1 VQDPS
6 AVTTFLFTDIEGSSR
21 LWEQEAE
28 RMGRALTQHD
38 ARARA
43 AVGDHRG
50 RVVKMTGDGMHA
62 VFDDPLDAV
71 AAAVQLQLSLE
82 APQDGLALR
91 IRCGL
96 HAGVSERRDND
107 YFGAAVNRAARIMN
121 AAHGGQV
128 LLSQAIASLIA
139 GRLPAGLAL
148 RDLGRLKLRDLAS
161 PEHVHQIV
169 HPALRSDFPALRSLE
184 ALPNNLPQQMT
195 PFVGRVR
202 ELDEI
207 KALLARSRLVTLF
220 GSGGLG
226 KTRLSLQAAADVL
239 DEYPD
244 GVWLVELAPLR
255 DARLVPQAVA
265 SVLGVMEEPGH
276 PVVEALEKFVADRR
290 ILIVLDN
297 CEHLVHACADIAAR
311 LLRVGSHLRILA
323 SSREPLRTAGEI
335 TYPVPSLAVPEADRK
350 FTVPALMTFE
360 SAHLFV
366 ERAAAARSTFR
377 VTPENVGAVAEICRN
392 LDGIPLALELAAA
405 RVRTMSVDDIVARL
419 GDRLRLLKSGDR
431 TASLRQQTLR
441 ASIDWSYDLL
451 SEPERA
457 LLARLAVFAGGWT
470 LDAAEAVGATAKA
483 EAADVVDLLG
493 ALAEK
498 SLVEID
504 PSGARY
510 RLLETVRQYAHER
523 LDERPDA
530 TEAGDRHLSFYLAMA
545 ESASAQLTGPEQGAW
560 LARLDVERENLL
572 AAHAWCTRDEGNA
585 EAGLRLVSAV
595 KLYLINRGLLTLLH
609 RITVEAL
616 GRRAAQTRS
625 LARCR
630 ALHTAGQLDCHMG
643 RYGEALVYLKE
654 SLAIAREID
663 DKRRATAVLQAL
675 ALALLGS
682 GDNAA
687 ARAHLEEAIEFARAL
702 DDKHQLAGALNGLGQ
717 IYRGEGTLDAAE
729 PIYLDV
735 LAIAREM
742 GDREIVC
749 VALLNL
755 AMVSIGRHRA
765 DRVPAMLLEVLDVA
779 EELGSK
785 PAGQSAVEVCAGL
798 AAASADWQRAARF
811 FGVAEAQTGSTGIHR
826 DPTDEAFLAPLI
838 EAARG
843 ALGYDAF
850 TRATDAGRN
859 LPYETAI
866 AEARAW
872 LRGRAAV

>member
-1 VQDPS
+1 VQDPT

-21 LWEQEAE
+21 LWEQEPE
-28 RMGRALTQHD
+28 QMRAALASHD
-38 ARARA
+38 ACARG
-43 AVGDHRG
+43 AVADHRG

-71 AAAVQLQLSLE
+71 EAAVQLQHSLQV
-82 APQDGLALR
+82 PQEGVALR

-139 GRLPAGLAL
+139 SRLPADVTL

-161 PEHVHQIV
+161 PEHVHQVV

-184 ALPNNLPQQMT
+184 TFPNNLPQQVT
-195 PFVGRVR
+195 PFVGRAR

-207 KALLARSRLVTLF
+207 KALVARQRLVTLF

-226 KTRLSLQAAADVL
+226 KTRLSLQMAADVL

-265 SVLGVMEEPGH
+265 SVLGVVEEAGR
-276 PVVEALEKFVADRR
+276 PVVEALEKFVVERCL
-290 ILIVLDN
+290 LIVLDN
-297 CEHLVHACADIAAR
+297 CEHLVQACAELAAR
-311 LLRVGSHLRILA
+311 LLRAGSRLKILA
-323 SSREPLRTAGEI
+323 SSREPLRITGEC
-335 TYPVPSLAVPEADRK
+335 TYAVPSLAVPAADRK
-350 FTVPALMTFE
+350 ITVPALMTFE

-377 VTPENVGAVAEICRN
+377 LTSENAAAVAEICRN

-419 GDRLRLLKSGDR
+419 GDRFRLLKSGDR

-441 ASIDWSYDLL
+441 ASIDWSHDLL

-470 LDAAEAVGATAKA
+470 LDAAEAVGATAQI
-483 EAADVVDLLG
+483 EAADVLDLLG
-493 ALAEK
+493 ALTEK
-498 SLVEID
+498 SLVELD
-504 PSGARY
+504 PPGARY

-530 TEAGDRHLSFYLAMA
+530 DDAGDRHLGFYLAMA

-572 AAHAWCTRDEGNA
+572 AAHAWCSHGERNT

-616 GRRAAQTRS
+616 GRRPVQIRS

-643 RYGEALVYLKE
+643 RYGGALAYLKE
-654 SLAIAREID
+654 SLSIAREID

-682 GDNAA
+682 GDSKA
-687 ARAHLEEAIEFARAL
+687 ARVHLEEAIELARAL
-702 DDKHQLAGALNGLGQ
+702 GDKHQLAGALNGLGQ
-717 IYRGEGTLDAAE
+717 LYRGEGTLDAAE

-735 LAIAREM
+735 LTIAREL

-755 AMVSIGRHRA
+755 AMVSIGRNRA
-765 DRVPAMLLEVLDVA
+765 DGVPAMLLEVLDVA
-779 EELGSK
+779 AELGSK

-798 AAASADWQRAARF
+798 AAASADWPRAARF

-843 ALGYDAF
+843 ALGEEAF
-850 TRATDAGRN
+850 TRATDAGRR
-859 LPYETAI
+859 LPYEIAI
-866 AEARAW
+866 AEARDW
-872 LRGRAAV
+872 LRGRVPA

>member
-1 VQDPS
+1 MQDPT

-21 LWEQEAE
+21 LWEQEPE
-28 RMGRALTQHD
+28 QMRAALASHD
-38 ARARA
+38 ACARG
-43 AVGDHRG
+43 AVADHRG

-71 AAAVQLQLSLE
+71 EAAVQLQHSLQV
-82 APQDGLALR
+82 PQEGVALR

-139 GRLPAGLAL
+139 SRLPADVTL

-161 PEHVHQIV
+161 PEHVHQVV

-184 ALPNNLPQQMT
+184 TFPNNLPQQVT
-195 PFVGRVR
+195 PFVGRAR

-207 KALLARSRLVTLF
+207 KALVARQRLVTLF

-226 KTRLSLQAAADVL
+226 KTRLSLQMAADVL

-265 SVLGVMEEPGH
+265 SVLGVVEEAGR
-276 PVVEALEKFVADRR
+276 PVVEALEKFVVERCL
-290 ILIVLDN
+290 LIVLDN
-297 CEHLVHACADIAAR
+297 CEHLVQACAELAAR
-311 LLRVGSHLRILA
+311 LLRAGSRLKILA
-323 SSREPLRTAGEI
+323 SSREPLRITGEC
-335 TYPVPSLAVPEADRK
+335 TYAVPSLAVPAADRK
-350 FTVPALMTFE
+350 ITVPALMTFE

-377 VTPENVGAVAEICRN
+377 LTSENAAAVAEICRN

-419 GDRLRLLKSGDR
+419 GDRFRLLKSGDR

-441 ASIDWSYDLL
+441 ASIDWSHDLL

-470 LDAAEAVGATAKA
+470 LDAAEAVGATAQI
-483 EAADVVDLLG
+483 EAADVLDLLG
-493 ALAEK
+493 ALTEK
-498 SLVEID
+498 SLVELD
-504 PSGARY
+504 PPGARY

-530 TEAGDRHLSFYLAMA
+530 DDAGDRHLGFYLAMA

-572 AAHAWCTRDEGNA
+572 AAHAWCSHGERNT

-616 GRRAAQTRS
+616 GRRPVQIRS

-643 RYGEALVYLKE
+643 RYGGALAYLKE
-654 SLAIAREID
+654 SLSIAREID

-682 GDNAA
+682 GDSKA
-687 ARAHLEEAIEFARAL
+687 ARVHLEEAIELARAL
-702 DDKHQLAGALNGLGQ
+702 GDKHQLAGALNGLGQ
-717 IYRGEGTLDAAE
+717 LYRGEGTLDAAE

-735 LAIAREM
+735 LTIAREL

-755 AMVSIGRHRA
+755 AMVSIGRNRA
-765 DRVPAMLLEVLDVA
+765 DGVPAMLLEVLDVA
-779 EELGSK
+779 AELGSK

-798 AAASADWQRAARF
+798 AAASADWPRAARF

-843 ALGYDAF
+843 ALGEEAF
-850 TRATDAGRN
+850 TRATDAGRR
-859 LPYETAI
+859 LPYEIAI
-866 AEARAW
+866 AEARDW
-872 LRGRAAV
+872 LRGRVPA